1 MPPDSTRSETPPST
15 VHTRYPLP
23 SAISTLDT
31 VDEYDSFASDSQSES
46 NADDFRTATQGQ
58 DRDARNRR
66 GGGRRDSDRLWPRN
80 RSRSPPPSVTVNSPF
95 SPFTP
100 LPPRQSHHQQRRSH
114 QPPLN
119 RAHSPTHGDD
129 NEGLSDQDSFT
140 TIHPI
145 RPQLHPFS
153 PFDTSQSSLATQSEM
168 DMYETASEGG
178 RTRTGVTA
186 MSRSVAMGR
195 GGRGRGGQSPIKT
208 ASELSVD
215 TLRPQDARSP
225 GSRSPSVTPR
235 GSPTRLRPESDFI
248 DAPPPIEIT
257 PGTPEDDDDD
267 GRSKTPVPGQSADV
281 RSPKARSGKGS
292 EKGKA
297 KGKARQD
304 EPPLSPT
311 TEMRS
316 PKPRST
322 ASRGKEAAA
331 AARAAAAATLSPEQ
345 SGKLFPRTNSPSRFD
360 IERSPEPVA
369 SPKQSKSKSAG
380 SRSRA
385 AASEKEEAQPLTPQ
399 GSRSPVVIRRTSP
412 LLTTQALSMPPSEER
427 SYASSEIH
435 HPAPKSVRRQPK
447 IPDVSKTRVRR
458 EPGVTEIQQT
468 PNSKSDRFQ
477 LEPDVAFARAVAGFG
492 AWDAEVERG
501 AVRITRPFTS
511 ELAGDPS
518 EHLGSADPTDAFGP
532 VVQLQTGVIYRPFH
546 RFRTPTRP
554 FAGHRPTSTAAQGE
568 SVFPTPTKSE
578 SKGLERRFDLT
589 RTVPT
594 PDSDHVL
601 DKQGYQLR
609 WVVWTRQVCSLGQDH
624 VCYGQHDSIGF
635 SRRPQYVEV
644 VLQEVG
650 FSRCDER

>member
-66 GGGRRDSDRLWPRN
+66 GGSRRDSDRLWPRN
-80 RSRSPPPSVTVNSPF
+80 RSRSPPPSATVNSPF

-100 LPPRQSHHQQRRSH
+100 LPPRQSHNQRRSH

-195 GGRGRGGQSPIKT
+195 GGRGRGGESPMKT

-257 PGTPEDDDDD
+257 PGTPEDDDDDD

-322 ASRGKEAAA
+322 ASRGKEEAA
-331 AARAAAAATLSPEQ
+331 AARAAAATLSPEQ

-369 SPKQSKSKSAG
+369 SPKQNKSKSAG

-412 LLTTQALSMPPSEER
+412 LLSTQALSMPPSEER
-427 SYASSEIH
+427 
-435 HPAPKSVRRQPK
+435 
-447 IPDVSKTRVRR
+447 VS
-458 EPGVTEIQQT
+458 T
-468 PNSKSDRFQ
+468 PT
-477 LEPDVAFARAVAGFG
+477 P
-492 AWDAEVERG
+492 
-501 AVRITRPFTS
+501 
-511 ELAGDPS
+511 
-518 EHLGSADPTDAFGP
+518 
-532 VVQLQTGVIYRPFH
+532 
-546 RFRTPTRP
+546 RTPKN
-554 FAGHRPTSTAAQGE
+554 AGTPPRSPMPPPRST
-568 SVFPTPTKSE
+568 TPP
-578 SKGLERRFDLT
+578 R
-589 RTVPT
+589 
-594 PDSDHVL
+594 
-601 DKQGYQLR
+601 
-609 WVVWTRQVCSLGQDH
+609 
-624 VCYGQHDSIGF
+624 
-635 SRRPQYVEV
+635 
-644 VLQEVG
+644 
-650 FSRCDER
+650 